1 MKKQLI
7 TIFIV
12 AVNAITN
19 STIINAQTV
28 STYENLALNSN
39 SYWNGSSQPMGACF
53 ESGNANFPNYYNP
66 TYGGYWELGWAYSN
80 MNDSITSGFT
90 NLYSARTAKGYD
102 NSSNYA
108 VGQQNA
114 VIKLTGNALGK
125 VIDGMYVTNGTYAY
139 LSMLNGDAYAKKF
152 GGVSGNDPDWFKLT
166 IRKWYNGILA
176 NDSVTFYLADYRF
189 ANNTEDY
196 IVKNWNWIDLKS
208 LGNVD
213 SLKFVLS
220 SSDNGAY
227 GMNTPAFYCIDNFTT
242 TDSPLLLANS
252 TINYNSFNIYPNPAK
267 DLIHIDI
274 SQLKQDDLQVRIIDL
289 SGKELFTKSID
300 NNEVIN
306 ISDFQKGLY
315 FVQIFGNNVCLSN
328 KFVKE

>member
-108 VGQQNA
+108 GR
-114 VIKLTGNALGK
+114 T
-125 VIDGMYVTNGTYAY
+125 
-139 LSMLNGDAYAKKF
+139 AK
-152 GGVSGNDPDWFKLT
+152 
-166 IRKWYNGILA
+166 
-176 NDSVTFYLADYRF
+176 
-189 ANNTEDY
+189 
-196 IVKNWNWIDLKS
+196 
-208 LGNVD
+208 
-213 SLKFVLS
+213 
-220 SSDNGAY
+220 
-227 GMNTPAFYCIDNFTT
+227 M
-242 TDSPLLLANS
+242 
-252 TINYNSFNIYPNPAK
+252 
-267 DLIHIDI
+267 
-274 SQLKQDDLQVRIIDL
+274 Q
-289 SGKELFTKSID
+289 
-300 NNEVIN
+300 
-306 ISDFQKGLY
+306 
-315 FVQIFGNNVCLSN
+315 
-328 KFVKE
+328 